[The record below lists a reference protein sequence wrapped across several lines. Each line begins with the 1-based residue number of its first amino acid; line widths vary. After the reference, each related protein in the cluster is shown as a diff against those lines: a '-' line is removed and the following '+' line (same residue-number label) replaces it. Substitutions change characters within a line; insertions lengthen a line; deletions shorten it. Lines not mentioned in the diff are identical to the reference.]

1 MMVDST
7 LAAPCGLSAS
17 GAGGPTPQAAGTGS
31 YPLER
36 TSKGPGSNLEGV
48 PLVGAGQGLA
58 VFVGGILARLCTIR
72 DEFFAEW
79 ATEAISNGGGTAFRA
94 CAVGLS
100 EWRFF

>member
-1 MMVDST
+1 MRFCSVTVGTPST
-7 LAAPCGLSAS
+7 TSGGLAAPCGLSAA

-31 YPLER
+31 HPLER

-79 ATEAISNGGGTAFRA
+79 AMEAI
-94 CAVGLS
+94 
-100 EWRFF
+100 